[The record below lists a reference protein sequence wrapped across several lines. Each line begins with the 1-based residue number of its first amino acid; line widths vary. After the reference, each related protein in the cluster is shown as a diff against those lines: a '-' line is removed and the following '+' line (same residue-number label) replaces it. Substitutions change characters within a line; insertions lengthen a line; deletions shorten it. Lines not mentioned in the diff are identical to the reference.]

1 MADAFA
7 APWDRAKVSA
17 RPRQPGAAPSGGG
30 RRLTDGARLGS
41 QIFVD
46 TLSGA
51 AAGPRAAGAPAAGWD
66 EGLRGIEVKE
76 AEAGRC
82 VCHMEVT
89 ADKSNRYGTLHG
101 GCIATLV
108 DVVTTAAQLTA
119 TDIGGVSLG
128 MTIEYLKPAPVGE
141 TVAVE
146 AKVVRIGNRIAV
158 INAEL
163 RLVGGLGDGQLVA
176 QGTHTKF
183 QDPST
188 DLKRRLGPRA
198 KL

>member
-1 MADAFA
+1 MADAVA
-7 APWDRAKVSA
+7 EPWDRAKVRA
-17 RPRQPGAAPSGGG
+17 RRSRSPWLRPPPPPGGG

-119 TDIGGVSLG
+119 TDIGGVSLH
-128 MTIEYLKPAPVGE
+128 MAIEYLNPRRWGRPWRWRRRWCGS
-141 TVAVE
+141 
-146 AKVVRIGNRIAV
+146 
-158 INAEL
+158 
-163 RLVGGLGDGQLVA
+163 
-176 QGTHTKF
+176 GTGS
-183 QDPST
+183 P
-188 DLKRRLGPRA
+188 
-198 KL
+198 